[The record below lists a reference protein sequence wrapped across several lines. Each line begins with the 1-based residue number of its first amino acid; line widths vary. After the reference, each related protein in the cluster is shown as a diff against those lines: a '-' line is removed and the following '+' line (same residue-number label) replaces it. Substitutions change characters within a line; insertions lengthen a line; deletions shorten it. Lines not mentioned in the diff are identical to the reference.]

1 MQSSP
6 RLRLAFFKEVVFSL
20 LSIIRI
26 AMNKN
31 LKGLIFIIIGV
42 AILFPQIFNKELVKV
57 LLAVFLIMSGLLLL
71 LGENGK
77 QS

>member
-1 MQSSP
+1 
-6 RLRLAFFKEVVFSL
+6 
-20 LSIIRI
+20 
-26 AMNKN
+26 MNKN
-31 LKGLIFIIIGV
+31 LKGLIFIVIGV

-57 LLAVFLIMSGLLLL
+57 LLAVFLVMSGLLLL